1 MISARD
7 GAPGNAAVEDFSSV
21 PVPPVAGR
29 ASNVRASNVRSS
41 DVRSSAVR
49 PSAIG
54 GYEDWPGFMAAAPRY
69 RAADTRSQ
77 ELADTLG
84 VPEAPARP
92 AVRVDWEETND
103 GVTTS
108 RLSWQLGFGPRTTAW
123 FMRPAHAAGPLPGV
137 LALHCH
143 AGIKSSGAA
152 RLVDSPT
159 AGSGSDPLRNRL
171 YEGRPFATWLA
182 SQGFAVLAHDTFS
195 WGSRGFDLGTPPGR
209 TAAALNGRRALWREA
224 GVQPSVAELYDAAA
238 AAHEDTVAK
247 AAGLLGTSFAGM
259 VAHDDLAALNVLAGL
274 PGVDDGRLG
283 CAGFSGG
290 GGRSLIVAA
299 LSPLIRSHVVTCMM
313 TTFGSLFPAYLDA
326 HSWLLQTPGLPR
338 LGDWPDLSARSS
350 ADSLLVQY
358 ASADELFPDQGMHDA
373 DARLSALH
381 PARRYTGSF
390 WPGGHAFTRGMQ
402 EEAAAFLA
410 AGLQGRPG
418 VQDAAGVQAAAGLQ
432 ARVSVQ
438 AAAAPAVPPAV
449 PRIALVG
456 VHGYG
461 ARHLDNLRRLEDRQ
475 LARLVAV
482 ADPRPPADGTLDS
495 SVQVFGTL
503 DELLAA
509 GTAPDVVILATPIQ
523 THAPLAL
530 AAIAAG
536 ADVYVEKPP
545 MASLAQFEEVLAA
558 AREAGKLVQVGF
570 QSLGSDALPEI
581 ADLVESGAL
590 GRIRG
595 IGATGAW
602 LRSAGYFKRSRWAG
616 RRSLDGT
623 DVVDGVATNALAHAV
638 ATGLRI
644 AGAAG
649 VDDVGSVETDLY
661 RAHNTES
668 DDTSVI
674 RVRTSAGRVLMCAL
688 TLCAAEQSPPSVTVF
703 GTLGKAEF
711 FYTEDRLVLETAQGT
726 STRTF
731 GRTDL
736 LENLLAARAAG
747 NGTGGN
753 GTGDGGADNNLARL
767 LSPLSAAGAYMTV
780 LEAVRTAEPPR
791 EIPADNIV
799 WEGEGDDAHP
809 VVAGIEAALRRA
821 VLSQSTFAELGLPWA
836 RPEPANPVLAVDGRP
851 VAWLQDGSRIT
862 PTSSPRPYLHPVTTL
877 AGTVVTDHLPADHVW
892 HLGAGVAIQDV
903 AGVNFW
909 GGRTYTRRAGGYVW
923 QDDHGHIEIT
933 DTAESPGAL
942 DQALRWIGPDG
953 TAVLSERRH
962 WRYDA
967 VGPSVWKLSMD
978 FELSPA
984 GPEPVALGSPGSNG
998 RENGGYGGFFWR
1010 LPPTSGARVR
1020 TASAEGE
1027 DAVHG
1032 TVAPWLAWSGVF
1044 GTVGRPGHGKEATLV
1059 FLASRQA
1066 PDPWFVRLSGYPG
1079 VGLSLAWHEP
1089 LLATR
1094 DNPVRRTVTVLVA
1107 DGILSTTDIAQ
1118 LTESLGE
1125 TT

>member
-1 MISARD
+1 VNCERQDKDVCTPENAGMISSRD
-7 GAPGNAAVEDFSSV
+7 GAPGNAAVEDSFSAS
-21 PVPPVAGR
+21 PVPPCAGR
-29 ASNVRASNVRSS
+29 AVAARTS
-41 DVRSSAVR
+41 DVRPGDVG
-49 PSAIG
+49 PTAIG
-54 GYEDWPGFMAAAPRY
+54 GYEDWPGFMAAAPHY
-69 RAADTRSQ
+69 RAADSQSQ
-77 ELADTLG
+77 ELADLLG
-84 VPEAPARP
+84 VPGVPARP
-92 AVRVDWEETND
+92 AVRVDWQERND
-103 GVTTS
+103 GVITS

-123 FMRPAHAAGPLPGV
+123 FIRPAHAAGPLPGV

-159 AGSGSDPLRNRL
+159 AGSGPDPLRNRL
-171 YEGRPFATWLA
+171 YEGQPFATWLA
-182 SQGFAVLAHDTFS
+182 SRGFAVLAHDTFS
-195 WGSRGFDLGTPPGR
+195 WGSRGFDLGTPPVR
-209 TAAALNGRRALWREA
+209 TAAAVDGRKALWREA
-224 GVQPSVAELYDAAA
+224 GVEPSAAELYDAAA
-238 AAHEDTVAK
+238 ASHEDTVAK

-274 PGVDDGRLG
+274 PGVDAGRLG

-290 GGRSLIVAA
+290 GGRSLMLAA

-313 TTFGSLFPAYLDA
+313 TTFGSLFPTYLDA
-326 HSWLLQTPGLPR
+326 HSWLLQTPGLTR
-338 LGDWPDLSARSS
+338 LGDWPELTARSS

-358 ASADELFPDQGMHDA
+358 ASADELFPEHGMHDA
-373 DARLSALH
+373 DACLSALH
-381 PARRYTGSF
+381 PAGRYTGSF
-390 WPGGHAFTRGMQ
+390 WPGGHVFTRGMQ

-410 AGLQGRPG
+410 AGLE
-418 VQDAAGVQAAAGLQ
+418 AEAGLQ
-432 ARVSVQ
+432 AGP
-438 AAAAPAVPPAV
+438 AEAAPAETAP

-461 ARHLDNLRRLEDRQ
+461 ARHLDNLRRLEERQ
-475 LARLVAV
+475 LAQLVAV
-482 ADPRPPADGTLDS
+482 ADPRPPADGTLHS

-503 DELLAA
+503 AELLAA

-558 AREAGKLVQVGF
+558 AEAAGRLVQVGF
-570 QSLGSDALPEI
+570 QSLGSTALPEI
-581 ADLVESGAL
+581 AALVESGAL

-602 LRSAGYFKRSRWAG
+602 VRSVGYFKRSRWAG

-644 AGAAG
+644 AGAALT
-649 VDDVGSVETDLY
+649 DDVASVETDLY

-736 LENLLAARAAG
+736 LENLLAARATA
-747 NGTGGN
+747 NRAD
-753 GTGDGGADNNLARL
+753 DGGAQL

-780 LEAVRTAEPPR
+780 LEAVRTADPPR
-791 EIPADNIV
+791 EIPAACV
-799 WEGEGDDAHP
+799 AWEGEGDDAHP
-809 VVAGIEAALRRA
+809 VVHGIEAALQRA
-821 VLSQSTFAELGLPWA
+821 LLSQSMFAELGLPWA
-836 RPEPANPVLAVDGRP
+836 RQEPADPSLTADGSLAVDGRP
-851 VAWLQDGSRIT
+851 VAWPQDGSRIM

-877 AGTVVTDHLPADHVW
+877 GGTVVTDHLPADHVW

-909 GGRTYTRRAGGYVW
+909 GGRTYTRPAGGYVW
-923 QDDHGHIEIT
+923 REDHGRIEIT
-933 DTAESPGAL
+933 CSSESPGAL
-942 DQALRWIGPDG
+942 NQTFRWVGPDG
-953 TAVLSERRH
+953 TGVLSEQRH

-967 VGPSVWKLSMD
+967 VGPSVWRLRLE

-984 GPEPVALGSPGSNG
+984 GPEPIALGSPGSNG

-1010 LPPTSGARVR
+1010 LPPTSEARIR
-1020 TASAEGE
+1020 TERAEGE

-1044 GTVGRPGHGKEATLV
+1044 GAAGKSGSGPEATLV
-1059 FLASRQA
+1059 FLASPQA
-1066 PDPWFVRLSGYPG
+1066 PDPWFVRLAGYPG
-1079 VGLSLAWHEP
+1079 VGLSLAWDRP

-1094 DNPVRRTVTVLVA
+1094 DNPVRRSVTVLVA
-1107 DGILSTTDIAQ
+1107 DGIMSTTDIAQ
-1118 LTESLGE
+1118 LIESLGE